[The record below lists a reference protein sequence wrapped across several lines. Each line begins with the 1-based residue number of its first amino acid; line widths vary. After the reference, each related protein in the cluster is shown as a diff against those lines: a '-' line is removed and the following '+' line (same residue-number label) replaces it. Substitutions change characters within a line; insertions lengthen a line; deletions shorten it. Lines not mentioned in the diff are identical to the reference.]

1 MTQQEEIT
9 IFGIAGS
16 IRKDSFNRM
25 TLRNAGEMMPAG
37 VHLDI
42 FDDLAELPPYNQD
55 LESMPDTV
63 VVDLKARIR
72 NSAGVLI
79 VTPEYNYGVPGVLKN
94 AIDQASRPYGDNAW
108 DGKPAAIMGASI
120 SMFGS
125 ARAQYQLRQS
135 MVFLNMHPLNQPEV
149 MIPNAADQFD
159 EQGRLINETS
169 RKLMKELL
177 ENLVDRA
184 IEYERNT
191 PEIPFPGFRPRGVA
205 PRKQ

>member
-1 MTQQEEIT
+1 MNEEIT

-16 IRKDSFNRM
+16 IRKDSYNRSA
-25 TLRNAGEMMPAG
+25 LRAAKELMPAG
-37 VHLDI
+37 VRLDI
-42 FDDLAELPPYNQD
+42 FDDLAEVPPFNED
-55 LESMPDTV
+55 TEFMPHPV

-72 NSAGVLI
+72 NSSGVLI

-94 AIDQASRPYGDNAW
+94 AIDQASRPYGDSAW
-108 DGKPAAIMGASI
+108 DGKPVAVMGASI

-135 MVFLNMHPLNQPEV
+135 FVFLNMYPINQPEV

-159 EQGRLINETS
+159 EQGKLTNETS
-169 RKLMKELL
+169 RKLISQLL

-184 IEYERNT
+184 LDYEQRT
-191 PEIPFPGFRPRGVA
+191 PELPFPGFRTRGVA
-205 PRKQ
+205 PRKA